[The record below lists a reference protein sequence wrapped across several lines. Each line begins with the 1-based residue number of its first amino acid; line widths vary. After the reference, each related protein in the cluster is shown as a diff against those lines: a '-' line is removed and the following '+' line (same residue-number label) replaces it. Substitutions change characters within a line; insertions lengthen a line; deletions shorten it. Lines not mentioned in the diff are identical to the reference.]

1 MQQNCT
7 FQVNFLRQKIP
18 NLSKFYFNAE
28 WKFFSILKPLYS
40 TTEVMLICT
49 ISSLEYA
56 SVFLTGKARILAWK
70 RGQKKPPVNLLICT
84 LISENQG
91 LEKSRSISNPR
102 KISGPTNLDFFS
114 GLHPEKSTLK
124 SWVYTINTWKK
135 KSTWNFS
142 RVWNRHWYLEALI
155 FRNQGSD

>member
-28 WKFFSILKPLYS
+28 WKLFSILKPLYS
-40 TTEVMLICT
+40 TTKVMLICT

-102 KISGPTNLDFFS
+102 KISGPTNLDFFFRTPPWKKHLKKL
-114 GLHPEKSTLK
+114 GLYYKHL
-124 SWVYTINTWKK
+124 KK